1 MKAKKIFAVLCACAI
16 AMFAFTGCSGNDT
29 ETTENTTENTTEIT
43 STEASTTDTTE
54 DKTAENISE
63 SNADSASFTGTYSPK
78 TVTDSEGTEM
88 TYEEYVSQA
97 AIAQGFEEG
106 SEDYNSFVS
115 SSEAKYVFNDDGT
128 VTASMGEKEN
138 SGTYVFDGDSV
149 LTTTFDGVET
159 RYTYDKAQNTLTA
172 TDYDTGITIVL
183 SIV

>member
-16 AMFAFTGCSGNDT
+16 AMFAFTACSGNDT
-29 ETTENTTENTTEIT
+29 ETTENTTELT

-63 SNADSASFTGTYSPK
+63 NNNADAASFTGTYSPK

-106 SEDYNSFVS
+106 SEDYNSFVAS
-115 SSEAKYVFNDDGT
+115 NEAKYVFNGDGT

-138 SGTYVFDGDSV
+138 SGTYVFDGDSA

-159 RYTYDKAQNTLTA
+159 KYTYDKAQNTLTA
-172 TDYDTGITIVL
+172 TDSDTGITIVL

>member
-29 ETTENTTENTTEIT
+29 GTTENTTEIT

-88 TYEEYVSQA
+88 TYEEYVSQ
-97 AIAQGFEEG
+97 IGR
-106 SEDYNSFVS
+106 
-115 SSEAKYVFNDDGT
+115 
-128 VTASMGEKEN
+128 ASCRER
-138 SGTYVFDGDSV
+138 V
-149 LTTTFDGVET
+149 
-159 RYTYDKAQNTLTA
+159 
-172 TDYDTGITIVL
+172 
-183 SIV
+183 

>member
-16 AMFAFTGCSGNDT
+16 AMFAFTGCSCNDT
-29 ETTENTTENTTEIT
+29 ETTENTTEIT

-63 SNADSASFTGTYSPK
+63 SNADEASFTGTYSPK

-128 VTASMGEKEN
+128 VTASMGDQEN

-159 RYTYDKAQNTLTA
+159 QYTYDKAQNTLTA
-172 TDYDTGITIVL
+172 TDPDTGITIVL

>member
-1 MKAKKIFAVLCACAI
+1 
-16 AMFAFTGCSGNDT
+16 
-29 ETTENTTENTTEIT
+29 
-43 STEASTTDTTE
+43 
-54 DKTAENISE
+54 
-63 SNADSASFTGTYSPK
+63 
-78 TVTDSEGTEM
+78 M

-106 SEDYNSFVS
+106 SEDYNFFVS

-159 RYTYDKAQNTLTA
+159 QYTYDKAQNTLTA
-172 TDYDTGITIVL
+172 TDSDTGITIVL